1 MSFLDHTYWNYN
13 GRHQQA
19 AEALNEHPL
28 AQSEATANSPIEL
41 FRVASN
47 VYQDLY
53 NDGLGN
59 AEILLPP
66 FLAEI
71 QRVIAKGLLPGHD
84 TPAIKEAVKDV
95 ADLLDDYQQT
105 VDEDEEDGYEASPYP
120 DAGHLDEPMEILMD
134 AIIEY
139 ASQAEDP
146 TQPNPALAA

>member
-1 MSFLDHTYWNYN
+1 MPFIDHTYWNHN

-19 AEALNEHPL
+19 ADALDEHVP
-28 AQSEATANSPIEL
+28 ARGEATANSPIEL

-47 VYQDLY
+47 AYHDLY
-53 NDGLGN
+53 NNGLGN
-59 AEILLPP
+59 AEIRLPP

-84 TPAIKEAVKDV
+84 TPAIKDAVKDV
-95 ADLLDDYQQT
+95 ADLLADYQET
-105 VDEDEEDGYEASPYP
+105 VDEDEDDYEESPYP

-134 AIIEY
+134 AVIQY

-146 TQPNPALAA
+146 TKPDPALAA